1 MGQPHT
7 CTYIYNGRICMA
19 SHVAPGYIPGVAHFW
34 VQFSVSC
41 VVSPPPAVRGWLLTR
56 LHKQY
61 NKERE
66 RRAMATVPND
76 INCPIQ
82 PKHRTRHPSR
92 VWFRDHHSP
101 GLYWTSQTTLAVWD
115 TVVSETLNPAAL
127 IDYQNSNYSN
137 HELTRLS
144 GETIICGRF
153 EQKLFLNIK

>member
-1 MGQPHT
+1 MYGFT
-7 CTYIYNGRICMA
+7 CCPWLHSWCSSLLGLVLCQLCRFSPSSGTWLA
-19 SHVAPGYIPGVAHFW
+19 AH
-34 VQFSVSC
+34 QTTK
-41 VVSPPPAVRGWLLTR
+41 AVWQR
-56 LHKQY
+56 
-61 NKERE
+61 ERE
-66 RRAMATVPND
+66 ESYGNSSKWYKLSHTTKTQNQTPLGA
-76 INCPIQ
+76 
-82 PKHRTRHPSR
+82 RHPSR

-144 GETIICGRF
+144 GETIICGCF